1 MNSAQGVH
9 ADATD
14 NANSAETSTETSV
27 DKTPQSLNIVGGQ
40 HGTTAEQSTPETG
53 SGGAGQADRSLSN
66 EESNAKNK
74 PVDQK

>member
-40 HGTTAEQSTPETG
+40 HGTTAEQSAPGTG
-53 SGGAGQADRSLSN
+53 SGGASQVDRSLSN
-66 EESNAKNK
+66 EESNARDK